1 MPMQRTCTWSPM
13 PNDQEIPEIVDLQLA
28 RLPGVEVAGTLRV
41 GTIGGKGAKQWTS
54 MLTESRS
61 RGRQVDRFGVV
72 GGPTMAH
79 VVWMRIDHGR

>member
-1 MPMQRTCTWSPM
+1 M

-28 RLPGVEVAGTLRV
+28 RLPGVEVAGTLRL
-41 GTIGGKGAKQWTS
+41 GTTGLRARSKWMS
-54 MLTESRS
+54 MLTEWRS
-61 RGRQVDRFGVV
+61 RGRQVERFGVV